1 MKWLKIIITNESTHQ
16 HINKSAHHH
25 TMKILIDD
33 KIPYIKGAL
42 EPFAEVIYLPGNK
55 TTPEVVKDADAIIT
69 RTRTKCNEKLLAS
82 SSVKFIATATIGFDH
97 IDTAYCDK
105 AKIKW
110 TNAPGCNSSSV
121 EQYIASAL
129 MVLAEKKGIKL
140 SEKTIGIVGVG
151 NVGSKVARIAEI
163 FGMKV
168 LLNDPPRERKELFAD
183 FVDLDEILKEA
194 DIITLHVPLNLEGI
208 DKTYHIADESFFKR
222 MKKKPLF
229 INSCRGEVVKTV
241 ALKSALKSG
250 QISGA
255 VIDCW
260 ENEPDIDTK
269 LLKLLDLGTPHI
281 AGYSKDGK
289 ANGTSMSV
297 QAVSRFF
304 GLGIDDWQCKN
315 VELPEVTEII
325 LDGIGKCEQQIL
337 SEAILATYDIRKD
350 DKRLRHSVESFEKQR
365 GDYHVRRE
373 FPAFSIKA
381 ANLNQGTID
390 KLRKLGF
397 NVIHS

>member
-1 MKWLKIIITNESTHQ
+1 MKII
-16 HINKSAHHH
+16 
-25 TMKILIDD
+25 IDD

-42 EPFAEVIYLPGNK
+42 EPFAEVIYLPGSK
-55 TTPEVVKDADAIIT
+55 TTHEVVKDADAIIT
-69 RTRTKCNEKLLAS
+69 RTRTNCNKKLLVG
-82 SSVKFIATATIGFDH
+82 SSVTFIATATIGFDH

-105 AKIKW
+105 ANIKW

-129 MVLAEKKGIKL
+129 TVLAAKKGITL

-168 LLNDPPRERKELFAD
+168 LLNDPPRERIELFSD
-183 FVDLDEILKEA
+183 FVELDEILNEA

-208 DKTYHIADESFFKR
+208 DKTYHMANGSFFLK
-222 MKKKPLF
+222 MKKKPFF
-229 INSCRGEVVKTV
+229 INSCRGEVVLTN
-241 ALKSALKSG
+241 ALKDALKSG

-269 LLKLLDLGTPHI
+269 LLKVIDLGTPHI

-304 GLGIDDWQCKN
+304 GLGIDNWQCEN
-315 VELPEVTEII
+315 VELPEVTEIN
-325 LDGIGKCEQQIL
+325 LDGTGKSEQQIL
-337 SEAILATYDIRKD
+337 SEAIIATYDIRKD
-350 DKRLRHSVESFEKQR
+350 DLRLRNSVDTFEKQR
-365 GDYHVRRE
+365 GDYPIRRE
-373 FPAFSIKA
+373 FPSFDIKPV
-381 ANLNQGTID
+381 NLNQGTID
-390 KLRKLGF
+390 KFRKLGF
-397 NVIHS
+397 NVIDGH